1 MSYSFIVLFFKI
13 NEAIVVIY
21 ISFNFDFVTKYDS
34 AYIRNWCLK
43 FAKRESLVHQFRSV
57 VGSICNWNTNMF
69 MVKYSIINDPQPSQA
84 AWINLDHPLHDKAR
98 NFSFEWLSK
107 FFTVHACPCVHTHT
121 YIHLDCIYHF
131 FASSTSCVV
140 GQHYSSHSYNWSLQS
155 QLLSS
160 KSEPCFNIASSAR
173 LIIFSLLLTAGLSF
187 LKVTVAF
194 AFLRESSLK
203 FTF

>member
-1 MSYSFIVLFFKI
+1 MTHSLHKQHGLTWIIHFMIRPGTFPLNDFQSF
-13 NEAIVVIY
+13 
-21 ISFNFDFVTKYDS
+21 
-34 AYIRNWCLK
+34 
-43 FAKRESLVHQFRSV
+43 
-57 VGSICNWNTNMF
+57 
-69 MVKYSIINDPQPSQA
+69 SQCM
-84 AWINLDHPLHDKAR
+84 
-98 NFSFEWLSK
+98 
-107 FFTVHACPCVHTHT
+107 HAPACTHTHT